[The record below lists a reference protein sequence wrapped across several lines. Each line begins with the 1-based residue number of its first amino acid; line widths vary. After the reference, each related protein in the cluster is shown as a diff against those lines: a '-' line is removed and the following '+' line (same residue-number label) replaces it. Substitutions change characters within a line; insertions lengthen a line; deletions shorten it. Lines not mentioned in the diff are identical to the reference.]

1 MTRLKSKNKKFVD
14 MLVNQ
19 FLFSEHYQDDVH
31 FFMNLGLI
39 RFSEMGTLFCLV
51 VVLKPSPFL

>member
-1 MTRLKSKNKKFVD
+1 

-19 FLFSEHYQDDVH
+19 FLFSEHYQDDVY
-31 FFMNLGLI
+31 FFMNMGLI

-51 VVLKPSPFL
+51 VALKPSPFL